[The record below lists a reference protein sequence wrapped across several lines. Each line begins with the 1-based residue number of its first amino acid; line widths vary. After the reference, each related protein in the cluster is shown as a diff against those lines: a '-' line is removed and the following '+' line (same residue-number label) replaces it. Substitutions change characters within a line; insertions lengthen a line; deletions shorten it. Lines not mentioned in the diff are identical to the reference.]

1 MAYFRYSSLLC
12 TLRKTRLILIRVDE
26 WIAGKIILI
35 FLNIKIIFK
44 VLIVST
50 EFIFLIQLQSS
61 SIIQKINLSRAEEY
75 Q

>member
-1 MAYFRYSSLLC
+1 MNCRENHFN
-12 TLRKTRLILIRVDE
+12 
-26 WIAGKIILI
+26 
-35 FLNIKIIFK
+35 FFNIKIIFK

-50 EFIFLIQLQSS
+50 EFIFLIQLKSS